1 MAIVSGSNSLFGSSQ
16 WVLWAAVAVLGMSTV
31 VHFTD
36 GDAIL
41 PDSKVAWRE
50 TLEYVTSI
58 SLSYLLGAVML
69 RAVRS
74 LGAHGA
80 RAGSRITG
88 LATFMVRRLS
98 RSSRGL
104 PLEVRVQKMV
114 GLIRLGVSVATALGA
129 VYTGF
134 KSIL

>member
-1 MAIVSGSNSLFGSSQ
+1 MLERFRRWRRNRIISRTSLDE
-16 WVLWAAVAVLGMSTV
+16 A
-31 VHFTD
+31 
-36 GDAIL
+36 
-41 PDSKVAWRE
+41 AWRE

-58 SLSYLLGAVML
+58 SLSYMLGAMML

-80 RAGSRITG
+80 RAGSRVTG